1 MTNSLL
7 QGCCAS
13 TPRSSA
19 PPPPAEQAPPQ
30 SSHSSRHPIAS
41 QPPPQSLSQVFNAP
55 LKPHYWAPKD
65 RRWKQTELD
74 TERTSFWDTRV
85 TARPEIWASLH
96 LVCQS
101 LSEIPACTIRTILS
115 PPYNQEDDRR
125 IIGAREN
132 LRNAQAIIDAAGITL
147 PTGDLVDGAYDGWGN
162 HYVLPAW
169 VVAQPDGL
177 VEGEGVV
184 ENFGESLRRELTS
197 RGGGGEEVGPAV
209 VEGSGDGSNPVGNG
223 ITDEDDIALLKG
235 KGKLADDLLF
245 EVEKEKKGTIT
256 VKCRLSDGRQDIV
269 VKMPRASPVRELS
282 QKLAK
287 IAEVCFSSR

>member
-1 MTNSLL
+1 MTDPPL

-13 TPRSSA
+13 TPRSST

-41 QPPPQSLSQVFNAP
+41 QPRSLSQVFNAP
-55 LKPHYWAPKD
+55 LKPHYWDPKD

-96 LVCQS
+96 LVCDS
-101 LSEIPACTIRTILS
+101 LICIPAHIVKALTLPNLTL
-115 PPYNQEDDRR
+115 PYDDGRM
-125 IIGAREN
+125 IGAREK
-132 LRNAQAIIDAAGITL
+132 LSNAQAIIDAAGITL

-162 HYVLPAW
+162 HYVLPVW

-184 ENFGESLRRELTS
+184 EDFEEALRRKLAS
-197 RGGGGEEVGPAV
+197 RGGEGLGPAV
-209 VEGSGDGSNPVGNG
+209 AGGAGDGRDPVVDGVA
-223 ITDEDDIALLKG
+223 DEDDIAALNG
-235 KGKLADDLLF
+235 KGKRADGLLL
-245 EVEKEKKGTIT
+245 EMEKEKEKEDTIT

-269 VKMPRASPVRELS
+269 VKMPRASPVCELS
-282 QKLAK
+282 QKVAK